1 MSLELEE
8 QEFKQPCL
16 QQTCL
21 TQVQLESLQQ
31 TCLARVHPD
40 DLGLQLVISVAE
52 LFSDALALGHSC
64 LG

>member
-40 DLGLQLVISVAE
+40 DLGL
-52 LFSDALALGHSC
+52 
-64 LG
+64 